1 MFLGIDPGLT
11 HLGVSGY
18 DGKDFHTRLVY
29 FQVKNGRL
37 YKLKKSHF
45 KPWFEDKC
53 RTTLADLLAKP
64 IKAIGIEYQA
74 PYFKKSNPQISY
86 LADIIYHTL
95 RELLPHVQVHW
106 ICPKKWRKVTRTE
119 DSDYDQRKFN
129 SWNSKLFGNL
139 ASIQRYYTHG
149 KDRLEDAM
157 EAALIAYCT
166 GEHLSKVE
174 IFPGKPA
181 RVSKKPPEEC
191 ASRPGR
197 PEMMQFITPCTHVLD
212 IHKIPVKPA
221 VKTPVKR
228 EKSVKKTPK
237 PAAKRE
243 KSVKKTTKP
252 PAKRVKLGPA

>member
-11 HLGVSGY
+11 HLGFSGY
-18 DGKDFHTRLVY
+18 DPTTGKFDINLVY
-29 FQVKNGRL
+29 LQVKNGRL

-53 RTTLADLLAKP
+53 RTTLKHLLCAP

-74 PYFKKSNPQISY
+74 PFFKKSNPQISY

-95 RELLPHVQVHW
+95 RELLPHVPVHW

-129 SWNSKLFGNL
+129 SWNSKLFANL
-139 ASIQRYYTHG
+139 ADVQRYYTHG
-149 KDRLEDAM
+149 RDRLEDGL

-166 GEHLSKVE
+166 GEYLSKVE
-174 IFPGKPA
+174 IFPGKPT

-191 ASRPGR
+191 ASNPSR
-197 PEMMQFITPCTHVLD
+197 PELMRFVTPCTHVLD
-212 IHKIPVKPA
+212 IHKIPVKTPIKKPSRTKTVKKPSA
-221 VKTPVKR
+221 KKPSTKTPVK
-228 EKSVKKTPK
+228 KTQGN
-237 PAAKRE
+237 KRI
-243 KSVKKTTKP
+243 
-252 PAKRVKLGPA
+252 KLGPA